1 MAEKKILE
9 DGVVTFFSGK
19 KEYRSLSNFWER
31 DVILGGIIYE
41 SGEHCFHGEKYR
53 RIGELCEDDG
63 RKNELLENSS
73 KFMKPSQYKTG
84 TEVKKMGGKKGLLLS
99 KCELTL
105 WDSISPFVQKEICQ
119 YKHENYEEVRYDLKK
134 SAGKILVHP
143 ALRCS
148 EEKIKNRFWEGR
160 AVIRDEKIVIL
171 GGNMLGN
178 IWLEMHNN
186 L

>member
-1 MAEKKILE
+1 MTEKKLLE
-9 DGVVTFFSGK
+9 DGVVTFFSDK

-31 DVILGGIIYE
+31 DVTIAETVYE

-53 RIGELCEDDG
+53 RIGELCEDEK
-63 RKNELLENSS
+63 RKKELLEYSS

-84 TEVKKMGGKKGLLLS
+84 TEAKKMGGKKGLLLTS
-99 KCELTL
+99 TELRT
-105 WDSISPFVQKEICQ
+105 WDSLSITVQKEICK
-119 YKHENYEEVRYDLKK
+119 YKYENYEEVRHDLKK

-143 ALRCS
+143 AMRCS
-148 EEKIKNRFWEGR
+148 EEKLKTRIWEGR

-178 IWLEMHNN
+178 IWLLQN
-186 L
+186 